1 MTFQLEDKTMW
12 PLFRSITINSTER
25 GVLLRDGQVE
35 RILLP
40 GRHRIPV
47 AGPRTE
53 LRRYDVSRPLD
64 KEDWVRA
71 LEARKPDLLEQH
83 FLVVRP
89 SEQEVG
95 IVRLDGKVKYVVDPS
110 GDVAFWQGF
119 REVSAELVDVSG
131 APKLDR
137 KAVNAL
143 AAVSPRF
150 ITRIT
155 VASGFEGLIYVDG
168 ELLDR
173 LKPGVHAYW
182 SAVRDVNLVTLD
194 LRRQATE
201 VTAQEILTQDRV
213 SIRVTLTA
221 FWQIMDTVKAGE
233 AKDLNEQI
241 YRHIQFAIRDAVA
254 NRTLDELLNARG
266 EIDTELTTAVQSM
279 GAFADFGVEIASV
292 GLKDVILPGEMR
304 DILNRVVEA
313 EKQAQANLIRRREET
328 AATRSLLNT
337 SRLME
342 NNPLLLRMKE
352 LETLEKLTEKV
363 GRLDV
368 STSAPGH
375 GLDGLLT
382 NLVKLSDKAEA

>member
-1 MTFQLEDKTMW
+1 MW
-12 PLFRSITINSTER
+12 PLYRSITITSTER

-40 GRHRIPV
+40 GRHQIPV

-53 LRRYDVSRPLD
+53 LRRFDVSRPLD
-64 KEDWVRA
+64 KQDWVRA
-71 LEARKPDLLEQH
+71 LEARDAALLSEH
-83 FLVVRP
+83 LEIVRP
-89 SEQEVG
+89 SESEVG
-95 IVRLDGKVKYVVDPS
+95 IVRLDGKVKYVVEPN
-110 GDVAFWQGF
+110 GEIALWTGF
-119 REVSAELVDVSG
+119 REIGVERLDVSE
-131 APKLDR
+131 APELDR
-137 KAVNAL
+137 NALNAL
-143 AAVSPRF
+143 ATVSPRF

-155 VASGFEGLIYVDG
+155 VPSGFEGLVYVDG
-168 ELLDR
+168 DLRER

-182 SAVRDVNLVTLD
+182 SVVREVDLVTLD
-194 LRRQATE
+194 LRRQTTE

-221 FWQIMDTVKAGE
+221 FWQITDPVKAGE

-266 EIDTELTTAVQSM
+266 EIDPELTQAVQAM

-304 DILNRVVEA
+304 EILNRVVEA

-375 GLDGLLT
+375 GLDALLS
-382 NLVKLSDKAEA
+382 NLVRLSNQDAQSADD

>member
-1 MTFQLEDKTMW
+1 MW
-12 PLFRSITINSTER
+12 PLYRSITINSTER

-53 LRRYDVSRPLD
+53 LRRFDVSRPLD

-71 LEARKPDLLEQH
+71 LEARNPALLAEH
-83 FLVVRP
+83 LETVRP
-89 SEQEVG
+89 NESEVG
-95 IVRLDGKVKYVVDPS
+95 IVRLDGKVKYVVEPS
-110 GDVAFWQGF
+110 GDIALWKGF
-119 REVSAELVDVSG
+119 RKIDVECLDVSE
-131 APKLDR
+131 APKLER
-137 KAVNAL
+137 NA
-143 AAVSPRF
+143 ANAMATVSPRF
-150 ITRIT
+150 ITRAT
-155 VASGFEGLIYVDG
+155 VTSGFEGLVYVDG
-168 ELLDR
+168 DLHER

-182 SAVRDVNLVTLD
+182 SAVREINLVTLD

-221 FWQIMDTVKAGE
+221 FWQITDPVKAGE

-266 EIDTELTTAVQSM
+266 EIDTELTKAVQSM

-304 DILNRVVEA
+304 EILNRVVEA
-313 EKQAQANLIRRREET
+313 EKQAQANLVRRREET

-337 SRLME
+337 ARLME

-368 STSAPGH
+368 STTAPGH
-375 GLDGLLT
+375 GLDGLIN
-382 NLVKLSDKAEA
+382 NLVRLSDQRSDSSDS

>member
-1 MTFQLEDKTMW
+1 MW

>member
-1 MTFQLEDKTMW
+1 MW

-40 GRHRIPV
+40 GRHRTPV

-143 AAVSPRF
+143 AAVS
-150 ITRIT
+150 
-155 VASGFEGLIYVDG
+155 A
-168 ELLDR
+168 
-173 LKPGVHAYW
+173 
-182 SAVRDVNLVTLD
+182 
-194 LRRQATE
+194 
-201 VTAQEILTQDRV
+201 
-213 SIRVTLTA
+213 
-221 FWQIMDTVKAGE
+221 
-233 AKDLNEQI
+233 
-241 YRHIQFAIRDAVA
+241 
-254 NRTLDELLNARG
+254 
-266 EIDTELTTAVQSM
+266 
-279 GAFADFGVEIASV
+279 
-292 GLKDVILPGEMR
+292 
-304 DILNRVVEA
+304 
-313 EKQAQANLIRRREET
+313 
-328 AATRSLLNT
+328 
-337 SRLME
+337 
-342 NNPLLLRMKE
+342 
-352 LETLEKLTEKV
+352 
-363 GRLDV
+363 
-368 STSAPGH
+368 
-375 GLDGLLT
+375 
-382 NLVKLSDKAEA
+382 

>member
-1 MTFQLEDKTMW
+1 MW

-119 REVSAELVDVSG
+119 REVSAELVDVSV

-137 KAVNAL
+137 KAGNAL

-266 EIDTELTTAVQSM
+266 EIDTELTKAVQSM

-304 DILNRVVEA
+304 EILNRVVEA

-328 AATRSLLNT
+328 SATRSLLNT
-337 SRLME
+337 ARLME

-363 GRLDV
+363 DRLDV

-375 GLDGLLT
+375 GLDGLLS
-382 NLVKLSDKAEA
+382 NLVRISDKSVES

>member
-1 MTFQLEDKTMW
+1 MW
-12 PLFRSITINSTER
+12 PLYRSITINSTER

-53 LRRYDVSRPLD
+53 LRRFDVSRPLD

-71 LEARKPDLLEQH
+71 LEARDAELLAKHLE
-83 FLVVRP
+83 VVRP
-89 SEQEVG
+89 SESEVG
-95 IVRLDGKVKYVVDPS
+95 IVRLDRKLKYVVEPS
-110 GDVAFWQGF
+110 GDIALWKGF
-119 REVSAELVDVSG
+119 REIGVERLDVSE

-137 KAVNAL
+137 KALNAL
-143 AAVSPRF
+143 ATVSPRF

-155 VASGFEGLIYVDG
+155 VPSGFEGLVYVDG
-168 ELLDR
+168 DLRER

-182 SAVRDVNLVTLD
+182 SAVREVDLVTLD
-194 LRRQATE
+194 LRRQTTE

-221 FWQIMDTVKAGE
+221 FWQITDPVKAGE
-233 AKDLNEQI
+233 AKDLDEQI

-266 EIDTELTTAVQSM
+266 EIDPELTKAVQAM
-279 GAFADFGVEIASV
+279 GAFGDFGVEIASV

-304 DILNRVVEA
+304 EILNRVVEA

-375 GLDGLLT
+375 GLDALLS
-382 NLVKLSDKAEA
+382 NLVRLSDQRSEPADE

>member
-1 MTFQLEDKTMW
+1 MW
-12 PLFRSITINSTER
+12 PLFRSITITSTER

-40 GRHRIPV
+40 GRHQIPV
-47 AGPRTE
+47 AGPRSE
-53 LRRYDVSRPLD
+53 LRIFDVSRPLD
-64 KEDWVRA
+64 KQDWVRA
-71 LEARKPDLLEQH
+71 LEARDAALLAKHLE
-83 FLVVRP
+83 VVRP
-89 SEQEVG
+89 SESEVG
-95 IVRLDGKVKYVVDPS
+95 IVRLDGKVKYVVEPS
-110 GDVAFWQGF
+110 GDIALWKGF
-119 REVSAELVDVSG
+119 RDIGVDRLDVSE

-137 KAVNAL
+137 KALNAL
-143 AAVSPRF
+143 ATVSPRF
-150 ITRIT
+150 ITRVT
-155 VASGFEGLIYVDG
+155 VPSGFEGLVYVDG
-168 ELLDR
+168 DLRER

-182 SAVRDVNLVTLD
+182 SAVREVDLVTLD
-194 LRRQATE
+194 LRRQTTE

-221 FWQIMDTVKAGE
+221 FWQITDPVRAGE

-266 EIDTELTTAVQSM
+266 EIDPELTQAVQAM

-304 DILNRVVEA
+304 EILNRVVEA

-337 SRLME
+337 ARLME

-375 GLDGLLT
+375 GLEGLIN
-382 NLVKLSDKAEA
+382 NLIRLSDQRPESSGN

>member
-1 MTFQLEDKTMW
+1 MW

-53 LRRYDVSRPLD
+53 LRRYDVSKPLD

-71 LEARKPDLLEQH
+71 LEARKLDLLEQH

-110 GDVAFWQGF
+110 GDVAFWRGF
-119 REVSAELVDVSG
+119 REVAAELVDVSD

-173 LKPGVHAYW
+173 LRPGVHAYW
-182 SAVRDVNLVTLD
+182 SAVRDVHLVTLD

-221 FWQIMDTVKAGE
+221 FWQITDPVKAGE

-266 EIDTELTTAVQSM
+266 EIDTELTKAVQSM

-337 SRLME
+337 ARLME

>member
-1 MTFQLEDKTMW
+1 MW

-71 LEARKPDLLEQH
+71 LEARKSDLLEQH

-110 GDVAFWQGF
+110 GDVAFWKGF
-119 REVSAELVDVSG
+119 REVSAELVDVSD

-143 AAVSPRF
+143 ASVSPRF

-182 SAVRDVNLVTLD
+182 SAVRDVDLVTLD

-221 FWQIMDTVKAGE
+221 FWQIIDPVKAGE

-304 DILNRVVEA
+304 DILNQVVEA

-337 SRLME
+337 ARLME

-375 GLDGLLT
+375 GLEGLIT
-382 NLVKLSDKAEA
+382 NLVRLSDKTDA

>member
-1 MTFQLEDKTMW
+1 MW

-40 GRHRIPV
+40 GRHRTPV

-382 NLVKLSDKAEA
+382 NLVKLSDKTEA

>member
-1 MTFQLEDKTMW
+1 MW
-12 PLFRSITINSTER
+12 PLFRSITITSTER

-40 GRHRIPV
+40 GRHQIPV
-47 AGPRTE
+47 AGPRSE
-53 LRRYDVSRPLD
+53 LRTFDVSRPLD
-64 KEDWVRA
+64 KQDWVRA
-71 LEARKPDLLEQH
+71 LEARDAALLAKHLE
-83 FLVVRP
+83 VVRP
-89 SEQEVG
+89 SESEVG
-95 IVRLDGKVKYVVDPS
+95 IVRLDGKVKYVVEPS
-110 GDVAFWQGF
+110 GDIALWKGF
-119 REVSAELVDVSG
+119 RDIGVERLDVSE

-137 KAVNAL
+137 KALNAL
-143 AAVSPRF
+143 ATVSPRF
-150 ITRIT
+150 ITRVT
-155 VASGFEGLIYVDG
+155 VPSGFEGLVYVDG
-168 ELLDR
+168 DLRER

-182 SAVRDVNLVTLD
+182 SAVREVDLVTLD
-194 LRRQATE
+194 LRRQTTE

-221 FWQIMDTVKAGE
+221 FWQITDPVRAGE

-266 EIDTELTTAVQSM
+266 EIDPELTQAVQAM

-304 DILNRVVEA
+304 EILNRVVEA

-337 SRLME
+337 ARLME

-375 GLDGLLT
+375 GLEGLIN
-382 NLVKLSDKAEA
+382 NLIRLSDQRPESSGN

>member
-1 MTFQLEDKTMW
+1 MW
-12 PLFRSITINSTER
+12 PLYRSITINSTER

-53 LRRYDVSRPLD
+53 LRRFDVSRPLD

-71 LEARKPDLLEQH
+71 LQVRKPELLAEH
-83 FLVVRP
+83 LEVVRP
-89 SEQEVG
+89 SESEVG
-95 IVRLDGKVKYVVDPS
+95 IVRLDGKVKYVVEPN
-110 GDVAFWQGF
+110 GDIALWKGF
-119 REVSAELVDVSG
+119 REIGIEALDVSD
-131 APKLDR
+131 APKLGR
-137 KAVNAL
+137 NALNAL
-143 AAVSPRF
+143 ATVSPRF

-155 VASGFEGLIYVDG
+155 VPSGYEGLVYVDG
-168 ELLDR
+168 DLRER

-182 SAVRDVNLVTLD
+182 SAVREVTLVTLD
-194 LRRQATE
+194 LRRQTTE

-221 FWQIMDTVKAGE
+221 FWQINDPVKAGE

-266 EIDTELTTAVQSM
+266 EIDTELTKAVQSM
-279 GAFADFGVEIASV
+279 GAFAGFGVEIASV

-304 DILNRVVEA
+304 EILNRVVEA

-337 SRLME
+337 ARLME

-375 GLDGLLT
+375 GLDGLLS
-382 NLVKLSDKAEA
+382 NLVRLSNQGSESSDD

>member
-1 MTFQLEDKTMW
+1 MW
-12 PLFRSITINSTER
+12 PLYRSITINSTER

-53 LRRYDVSRPLD
+53 LRRFDVSRPLD

-71 LEARKPDLLEQH
+71 LEARNAELLVKH
-83 FLVVRP
+83 FEVVRP
-89 SEQEVG
+89 SESEVG
-95 IVRLDGKVKYVVDPS
+95 IVRLDSKVKYVVEPS
-110 GDVAFWQGF
+110 GDIALWKGF
-119 REVSAELVDVSG
+119 REIGVERLDVSE

-137 KAVNAL
+137 KALNAL
-143 AAVSPRF
+143 ATVSPRF

-155 VASGFEGLIYVDG
+155 VPSGFEGLVYVDG
-168 ELLDR
+168 DLRER

-182 SAVRDVNLVTLD
+182 SAVREVNLVTLD
-194 LRRQATE
+194 LRRQTTE

-221 FWQIMDTVKAGE
+221 FWQITDPVKAGE

-266 EIDTELTTAVQSM
+266 EIDPELTKAVQAM
-279 GAFADFGVEIASV
+279 GAFGDFGVEIASV

-304 DILNRVVEA
+304 EILNRVVEA

-337 SRLME
+337 ARLME

-375 GLDGLLT
+375 GLDALLS
-382 NLVKLSDKAEA
+382 NLVRLSDHGSESTDT

>member
-1 MTFQLEDKTMW
+1 MW

-40 GRHRIPV
+40 GRHRTPV

-368 STSAPGH
+368 STSAPGY

-382 NLVKLSDKAEA
+382 NLVKLSDKTEA

>member
-1 MTFQLEDKTMW
+1 MW
-12 PLFRSITINSTER
+12 PLYRSITITSTER

-40 GRHRIPV
+40 GRHQIPV

-53 LRRYDVSRPLD
+53 LRRFDVSRPLD
-64 KEDWVRA
+64 KQDWVRA
-71 LEARKPDLLEQH
+71 LEARDAALLSEH
-83 FLVVRP
+83 LEIVRP
-89 SEQEVG
+89 SESEVG
-95 IVRLDGKVKYVVDPS
+95 IVRLDGKVKYVVEPN
-110 GDVAFWQGF
+110 GEIALWTGF
-119 REVSAELVDVSG
+119 REIGVERLDVSE
-131 APKLDR
+131 APELDR
-137 KAVNAL
+137 NALNAL
-143 AAVSPRF
+143 ATVSPRF

-155 VASGFEGLIYVDG
+155 VPSGFEGLVYVDG
-168 ELLDR
+168 DLRER

-182 SAVRDVNLVTLD
+182 SAVREVDLVTLD
-194 LRRQATE
+194 LRRQTTE

-221 FWQIMDTVKAGE
+221 FWQITDPVKAGE

-266 EIDTELTTAVQSM
+266 EIDPELTQAVQAM

-304 DILNRVVEA
+304 EILNRVVEA

-375 GLDGLLT
+375 GLDALLS
-382 NLVKLSDKAEA
+382 NLVRLSNQDAQSADD

>member
-1 MTFQLEDKTMW
+1 MW

-368 STSAPGH
+368 SASAPGH

-382 NLVKLSDKAEA
+382 NLVKLSDKTEA

>member
-1 MTFQLEDKTMW
+1 MW
-12 PLFRSITINSTER
+12 PLYRSITINSTSR
-25 GVLLRDGQVE
+25 GVLLRDGQVA

-40 GRHRIPV
+40 GRHRIPAV
-47 AGPRTE
+47 GPRTE
-53 LRRYDVSRPLD
+53 LRTFDVSRPLD

-71 LEARKPDLLEQH
+71 LEAKDPALCAEHLEI
-83 FLVVRP
+83 VRP
-89 SEQEVG
+89 SEHQVG
-95 IVRLDGKVKYVVDPS
+95 IVRLDGKVKYVVEPG
-110 GDVAFWQGF
+110 GDIALWKGF
-119 REVSAELVDVSG
+119 RDIAIEHLDVSE
-131 APKLDR
+131 APKLER
-137 KAVNAL
+137 NAL
-143 AAVSPRF
+143 NAMATVSPRF

-155 VASGFEGLIYVDG
+155 VASGFEGLVYVDG
-168 ELLDR
+168 DLLER

-182 SAVRDVNLVTLD
+182 SAVREVNLVTLD

-221 FWQIMDTVKAGE
+221 FWQITDPVKAGE

-266 EIDTELTTAVQSM
+266 EIDTELTKAVQSM

-304 DILNRVVEA
+304 EILNRVVEA

-337 SRLME
+337 ARLME

-375 GLDGLLT
+375 GLDGLLS
-382 NLVKLSDKAEA
+382 NLVRLSDQSASS